1 MSEHSQEHPQP
12 TTKVFVWVWVGLVAL
27 TFLEVW
33 LAYIHLNL
41 TLMLV
46 LLIGLSAVKAALI
59 MSYFMH
65 LRYERLTLT
74 LWLVPA
80 LVICICLMA
89 IMFPDAARALNMRG

>member
-1 MSEHSQEHPQP
+1 MSEHSSAHP
-12 TTKVFVWVWVGLVAL
+12 TTKLFVTVWIGLVVL

-46 LLIGLSAVKAALI
+46 LLIGLSAVKAAMI

-65 LRYERLTLT
+65 LRYERLTLS

-80 LVICICLMA
+80 LVMCICLMA
-89 IMFPDAARALNMRG
+89 IFFPDAARALNLRG

>member
-1 MSEHSQEHPQP
+1 VSEHANAHPHP
-12 TTKVFVWVWVGLVAL
+12 TTKVFVTVWIGLVVL

-46 LLIGLSAVKAALI
+46 LLIGLSAVKAAMI

-65 LRYERLTLT
+65 LRYERLSLT

-89 IMFPDAARALNMRG
+89 IMFPDAARALHMRV

>member
-1 MSEHSQEHPQP
+1 MSEQANTHP
-12 TTKVFVWVWVGLVAL
+12 TTKVFVTVWIGLVL
-27 TFLEVW
+27 VTFLEVW

-46 LLIGLSAVKAALI
+46 LLIGLSVVKAAMI

-65 LRYERLTLT
+65 LRYERATLA
-74 LWLVPA
+74 LLLIPA

-89 IMFPDAARALNMRG
+89 IIFPDAARALNMRV

>member
-1 MSEHSQEHPQP
+1 VSEHSSAHP
-12 TTKVFVWVWVGLVAL
+12 TTKLFVTVWIGLVVL

-46 LLIGLSAVKAALI
+46 LLIGLSAVKAAMI

-65 LRYERLTLT
+65 LRYERLTLS

-80 LVICICLMA
+80 LVMCICLMA
-89 IMFPDAARALNMRG
+89 IFFPDAARALNLRG